1 MITAIDAKTALVLI
15 DLQKG
20 IVSLPTAHLTS
31 QIVEKSAQLVAA
43 FRSKNLPVIIVNVNP
58 LGAKWTQARVEQSTA
73 PKGEEA
79 IAQAKAAMEQSGFF
93 DIVPEIANITTPDDI
108 FITKNTWNA
117 FYNTVLHDSLQRFG
131 ITNIVLAGIATSI
144 GVEGTARAASE
155 HGYNITF
162 AQDAMTDMH
171 LSAHENSVKTI
182 FPRIGE
188 VDDTAAIISMLTQ

>member
-20 IVSLPTAHLTS
+20 IMGLPTAHPTENVL
-31 QIVEKSAQLVAA
+31 EKSIELIKA
-43 FRSKNLPVIIVNVNP
+43 FRSKNLPIVFVNVNP

-79 IAQAKAAMEQSGFF
+79 IEQARVAMEQSGFF
-93 DIVPEIANITTPDDI
+93 DLVPQLDVQPDDI
-108 FITKNTWNA
+108 LITKNTWNA
-117 FYNTVLHDSLQRFG
+117 FYNTSLHEILQKLE
-131 ITNIVLAGIATSI
+131 ITGIVLAGVATSI
-144 GVEGTARAASE
+144 GVEGTARNASE

-162 AQDAMTDMH
+162 VEDAMTDMH
-171 LSAHENSVKTI
+171 LSAHENSLKTI

-188 VDDTAAIISMLTQ
+188 LGTTADVISTLQNN

>member
-20 IVSLPTAHLTS
+20 ITGMPTAHPI
-31 QIVEKSAQLVAA
+31 QPIIEKSAELVAA
-43 FRSKNLPVIIVNVNP
+43 FRSKNLPIVIVNVNP
-58 LGAKWTQARVEQSTA
+58 LGAKWTQTRVEASTA

-79 IAQAKAAMEQSGFF
+79 IAQARAMMEQNGFF
-93 DIVPEIANITTPDDI
+93 DIIPEIKTEGSDL

-117 FYNTVLHDSLQRFG
+117 FFNTPLHDSLQRLG
-131 ITNIVLAGIATSI
+131 VTGIVLAGVATSI

-155 HGYNITF
+155 FGYNITF
-162 AQDAMTDMH
+162 AQDAMTDMK
-171 LSAHENSVKTI
+171 LDAHDNSLKNI

-188 VDDTAAIISMLTQ
+188 VDSTEAIANMLTNN

>member
-20 IVSLPTAHLTS
+20 IMVLPTAHPTE
-31 QIVEKSAQLVAA
+31 QILEKSLELIEA
-43 FRSKNLPVIIVNVNP
+43 FRSKNLPIVFVNVNP

-79 IAQAKAAMEQSGFF
+79 IEQARVAMEQSGFF
-93 DIVPEIANITTPDDI
+93 DLVTQLNVQPNDI
-108 FITKNTWNA
+108 LITKNTWNA
-117 FYNTVLHDSLQRFG
+117 FYNTELHEKLQKLG
-131 ITNIVLAGIATSI
+131 ITNIVLAGVATSI
-144 GVEGTARAASE
+144 GVEGTARNASE

-171 LSAHENSVKTI
+171 LSAHENSLKSI

-188 VDDTAAIISMLTQ
+188 VDYTAAIIAMLNK

>member
-20 IVSLPTAHLTS
+20 IMGLPTAHPTE
-31 QIVEKSAQLVAA
+31 QILEKSLELIEA
-43 FRSKNLPVIIVNVNP
+43 FRSKNLPIVFVNVNP

-79 IAQAKAAMEQSGFF
+79 IEQARVAMEQSGFF
-93 DIVPEIANITTPDDI
+93 DLVPQLNVQPDDI
-108 FITKNTWNA
+108 LITKNTWNA
-117 FYNTVLHDSLQRFG
+117 FYNTELHEKLQKLG
-131 ITNIVLAGIATSI
+131 ITNIVLAGVATSI
-144 GVEGTARAASE
+144 GVEGTARNASE

-171 LSAHENSVKTI
+171 LSAHENSFKSI

-188 VDDTAAIISMLTQ
+188 VDDTAAIIAMLNK

>member
-20 IVSLPTAHLTS
+20 IMGLPTAHSTEQVL
-31 QIVEKSAQLVAA
+31 EKSIELIKA
-43 FRSKNLPVIIVNVNP
+43 FRSKNLPVVFVNVNP

-79 IAQAKAAMEQSGFF
+79 IEQARIAMEQSGFF
-93 DIVPEIANITTPDDI
+93 DLVPQLDVQSDDI
-108 FITKNTWNA
+108 LITKNTWNA
-117 FYNTVLHDSLQRFG
+117 FYNTPLHEILQKLE
-131 ITNIVLAGIATSI
+131 ITGIVLAGVATSI
-144 GVEGTARAASE
+144 GVEGTARNASE

-162 AQDAMTDMH
+162 VEDAMTDMH
-171 LSAHENSVKTI
+171 LSAHENSLKTI

-188 VDDTAAIISMLTQ
+188 LGTTAEVIDTLQKN

>member
-20 IVSLPTAHLTS
+20 IMGLPTAHPTEQVL
-31 QIVEKSAQLVAA
+31 EKSIELIKA
-43 FRSKNLPVIIVNVNP
+43 FRSKNLPIVFVNVNP

-79 IAQAKAAMEQSGFF
+79 IEQARIAMEQSGFF
-93 DIVPEIANITTPDDI
+93 DLVPQLDVQSDDI
-108 FITKNTWNA
+108 LITKNTWNA
-117 FYNTVLHDSLQRFG
+117 FYNTALHEILQKLE
-131 ITNIVLAGIATSI
+131 ITGIVLAGVATSI
-144 GVEGTARAASE
+144 GVEGTARNASE

-162 AQDAMTDMH
+162 VEDAMTDMH
-171 LSAHENSVKTI
+171 LSAHENSLKTI

-188 VDDTAAIISMLTQ
+188 LGTTADVIDTLQKN

>member
-20 IVSLPTAHLTS
+20 IMGLPTAHSTEQVL
-31 QIVEKSAQLVAA
+31 EKSIELIKA
-43 FRSKNLPVIIVNVNP
+43 FRSKNLPIVFVNVNP

-79 IAQAKAAMEQSGFF
+79 IEQARLAMEASGFF
-93 DIVPEIANITTPDDI
+93 DLVPQLDVQPDDI
-108 FITKNTWNA
+108 LITKNTWSA
-117 FYNTVLHDSLQRFG
+117 FYNTPLHEILQKLD
-131 ITNIVLAGIATSI
+131 ITGIVLAGVATSI
-144 GVEGTARAASE
+144 GVEGTARNASE

-162 AQDAMTDMH
+162 VEDAMTDMH
-171 LSAHENSVKTI
+171 LSAHENSLKSI

-188 VDDTAAIISMLTQ
+188 LGTTADVISTLQKN

>member
-20 IVSLPTAHLTS
+20 IMGLPTAHPTE
-31 QIVEKSAQLVAA
+31 QILEKSLELIEA
-43 FRSKNLPVIIVNVNP
+43 FRSKNLPIVFVNVNP

-79 IAQAKAAMEQSGFF
+79 IEQARVAMKQSGFF
-93 DIVPEIANITTPDDI
+93 DLVTELNVQPDDI
-108 FITKNTWNA
+108 LITKNTWNA
-117 FYNTVLHDSLQRFG
+117 FYNTELHEKLQKLG
-131 ITNIVLAGIATSI
+131 ITNIVLAGVATSI
-144 GVEGTARAASE
+144 GVEGTARNASE

-171 LSAHENSVKTI
+171 LSAHENSLKSI

-188 VDDTAAIISMLTQ
+188 VDYTAAIIAMLNK

>member
-20 IVSLPTAHLTS
+20 IMGLPTAHPTE
-31 QIVEKSAQLVAA
+31 QILEKSLELIEA
-43 FRSKNLPVIIVNVNP
+43 FRSKNLPIVFVNVNP

-79 IAQAKAAMEQSGFF
+79 IEQARVAMEQSGFF
-93 DIVPEIANITTPDDI
+93 DLVPQLNVQPDDVL
-108 FITKNTWNA
+108 ITKNTWNA
-117 FYNTVLHDSLQRFG
+117 FYNTKLHEKLQKLG
-131 ITNIVLAGIATSI
+131 ISNIVLAGVATSI
-144 GVEGTARAASE
+144 GVEGTARNASE

-171 LSAHENSVKTI
+171 LSAHENSFKSI

-188 VDDTAAIISMLTQ
+188 VDDTAAIIAMLNK